1 MLRCRWQARPNWV
14 KLSGNAAGQGGQMG
28 GTTMLS
34 NLSARA
40 PLFLS
45 VLRIVSALAF
55 MQHGLQKLFNFPP
68 GERGP
73 VADWPSFPAGTAGM
87 LETFGGAL
95 LLIGLF
101 TRPVAFVLSG
111 MMAVA
116 YWMVH
121 APQGPYPILNGGELA
136 MLFCFT
142 FLYFVFAGGG
152 PLSADALLTRRT
164 APAAAA

>member
-1 MLRCRWQARPNWV
+1 
-14 KLSGNAAGQGGQMG
+14 
-28 GTTMLS
+28 MLS

-45 VLRIVSALAF
+45 VLRIVAALGF

-73 VADWPSFPAGTAGM
+73 VENWLSFPVGIAGI

-101 TRPVAFVLSG
+101 TRPVAFILSG

-116 YWMVH
+116 YWMAH
-121 APQGPYPILNGGELA
+121 APQSPYPILNGGELA
-136 MLFCFT
+136 MLYCFT

-152 PLSADALLTRRT
+152 SLSADALLGRK
-164 APAAAA
+164 PAAAAA